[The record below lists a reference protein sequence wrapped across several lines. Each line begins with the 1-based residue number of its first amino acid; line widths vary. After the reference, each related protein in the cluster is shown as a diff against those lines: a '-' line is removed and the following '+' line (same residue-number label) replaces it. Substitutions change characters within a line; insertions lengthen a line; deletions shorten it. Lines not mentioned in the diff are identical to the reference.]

1 MVPAPLSMAP
11 LQHFTREA
19 KSTLTLA
26 VPIMAGQ
33 LSQMLMGVADNI
45 MVGRV
50 GVVPLAASAFAN
62 SLLAVPFLFGI
73 GLLQCISVR
82 AAEAHGAGDR
92 RETGEVLRHGL
103 ALSILAGLA
112 MIALVLI
119 AAAQLH
125 HFGQPPEV
133 AGSARNFLLLLGVS
147 LLPMFMSMSLRQFSE
162 ALNHPWP
169 PMMIML
175 GSVLLN
181 VGLNWIFIYGHLGS
195 PALGLD
201 GAGLSTLISRLVALI
216 AIFLYVL
223 RARRFDGA
231 LPAGWLHPLHWA
243 RLRSLLKIGLPTAG
257 QLLLEVSAFT
267 LAAIMMGWLGTVPL
281 AAHQIALTCCATSF
295 MFPLGIAMA
304 TTIRIGQA
312 LGANAAARVRTI
324 GLSSFALSA
333 LLMALSALIFTFA
346 GEPIART
353 FVNDPSVTALAA
365 RPLIVAALFQCF
377 DGLQVVAAGALRGLS
392 DAAMPM
398 LICLIAYWLVFVP
411 FAYVSAFHY
420 HYGPFGIWA
429 GLALALGIAAV
440 LLIVR
445 FLRAC
450 AESPRFLPEG

>member
-1 MVPAPLSMAP
+1 MPAPLSMAS
-11 LQHFTREA
+11 LHHITREA

-26 VPIMAGQ
+26 IPIMAGQ
-33 LSQMLMGVADNI
+33 LSQMLMGVTDSI

-112 MIALVLI
+112 MIVLTLLV
-119 AAAQLH
+119 ATQLH

-133 AGSARNFLLLLGVS
+133 AAGARNFFLLLGIS

-181 VGLNWIFIYGHLGS
+181 AGLNWIFIYGNLGS

-201 GAGLSTLISRLVALI
+201 GAGLATLISRVVALVA
-216 AIFLYVL
+216 IFFYVL
-223 RARRFDGA
+223 YARRFDGA
-231 LPAGWLHPLHWA
+231 LPAGWLRALHWA
-243 RLRSLLKIGLPTAG
+243 RLSSLLKIGLPTAG
-257 QLLLEVSAFT
+257 QLLLECSAFT

-304 TTIRIGQA
+304 TTIRVGQA
-312 LGANAAARVRTI
+312 LGANSAARVRSI
-324 GLSSFALSA
+324 GVSSFALSVVTTTLAA
-333 LLMALSALIFTFA
+333 LVFAFA
-346 GEPIART
+346 GGPIARA
-353 FVNDPSVTALAA
+353 FVDDPSVTALAA
-365 RPLIVAALFQCF
+365 RLLIVAALFQLV

-392 DAAMPM
+392 DAAVPM
-398 LICLIAYWLVFVP
+398 LICLFAYWLVFVP
-411 FAYVSAFHY
+411 FGYLSAFYFHF
-420 HYGPFGIWA
+420 GPFGIWA
-429 GLALALGIAAV
+429 GLALALALAAV
-440 LLIVR
+440 LLIAR
-445 FLRAC
+445 FVKKTAPPL
-450 AESPRFLPEG
+450 G

>member
-1 MVPAPLSMAP
+1 MVPLH
-11 LQHFTREA
+11 HFTREA
-19 KSTLTLA
+19 RHTLTLA

-33 LSQMLMGVADNI
+33 LSQMLMGVTDSI

-82 AAEAHGAGDR
+82 AAEAHGAGER

-112 MIALVLI
+112 MIALV
-119 AAAQLH
+119 AVVATQLH

-133 AGSARNFLLLLGVS
+133 AASSRNFLLLLGVS
-147 LLPMFMSMSLRQFSE
+147 MLPMFMSMSLRQYSE

-169 PMMIML
+169 PMVIML
-175 GSVLLN
+175 ASVPLN
-181 VGLNWIFIYGHLGS
+181 VGLNWIFIYGNLGA

-201 GAGLSTLISRLVALI
+201 GAGISTLLARVVALVA
-216 AIFLYVL
+216 IFIYVL
-223 RARRFDGA
+223 FARRFEGA
-231 LPAGWLHPLHWA
+231 LPAGWLRPLHWA

-257 QLLLEVSAFT
+257 QLLLECSAFT

-281 AAHQIALTCCATSF
+281 AAHQIALTCCATAF

-312 LGANAAARVRTI
+312 LGANAASRVRSI
-324 GLSSFALSA
+324 GASSFALGSIVMVISA
-333 LLMALSALIFTFA
+333 LVFTFVGA
-346 GEPIART
+346 PIARA
-353 FVNDPSVTALAA
+353 FVNDPSVVDLAA
-365 RPLIVAALFQCF
+365 RLFIVAALFQLF

-392 DAAMPM
+392 DATVPM
-398 LICLIAYWLVFVP
+398 LICLVAYWLVFAP
-411 FAYVSAFHY
+411 FAYVMAFHF
-420 HYGPFGIWA
+420 HFGPYGIWA
-429 GLALALGIAAV
+429 GLALALAVAAV
-440 LLIVR
+440 LLIGR
-445 FLRAC
+445 FVKKSSA
-450 AESPRFLPEG
+450 

>member
-1 MVPAPLSMAP
+1 MAP
-11 LQHFTREA
+11 LHHFTREA
-19 KSTLTLA
+19 RSTLVLA

-33 LSQMLMGVADNI
+33 LSQMLMGVADSI
-45 MVGRV
+45 MVGHV
-50 GVVPLAASAFAN
+50 GVVPLAASSFAN

-103 ALSILAGLA
+103 ALSILAGLV
-112 MIALVLI
+112 MIVLVALV
-119 AAAQLH
+119 ATQLH
-125 HFGQPPEV
+125 RFGQPPEV
-133 AGSARNFLLLLGVS
+133 AASARNFLLLCGAS
-147 LLPMFMSMSLRQFSE
+147 LLPMFMAMSLRQFSE

-169 PMMIML
+169 PMVIML

-201 GAGLSTLISRLVALI
+201 GAGLSTLISRVVALV

-223 RARRFDGA
+223 RARRFGDA
-231 LPAGWLHPLHWA
+231 LPAGWLRALHWE
-243 RLRSLLKIGLPTAG
+243 RLRSLLRIGLPTAG

-281 AAHQIALTCCATSF
+281 AAHQIALTCCATAF

-312 LGANAAARVRTI
+312 LGANAAARVRSI
-324 GLSSFALSA
+324 GMSSFALSSA
-333 LLMALSALIFTFA
+333 VMVLSAAVFTFL
-346 GEPIART
+346 GGPIAHA
-353 FVNDPSVTALAA
+353 FVDDPSVTQLAA
-365 RPLIVAALFQCF
+365 RLLIVAALFQIF

-398 LICLIAYWLVFVP
+398 LICLFAYWLVFVP
-411 FAYVSAFHY
+411 FAYVASFHF
-420 HYGPFGIWA
+420 HAGPFGIWA

-440 LLIVR
+440 LLMVR
-445 FLRAC
+445 FAQKSAAGR
-450 AESPRFLPEG
+450 